1 MDKFSELVLSRVISR
16 GPRNEPTSFRNL
28 NDILDGGLPKGRL
41 IEIYGRSQIGKSL
54 LALSL
59 FPNEMIVCY
68 FDLGRKVCTDYLGD
82 NVFLVPPKND
92 NQIFPILKELVL
104 ADTIVI
110 IDDLTMLGVIEND
123 AERFEWLSRNFMD
136 LQRTLV
142 TTEGMVI
149 VLNQIRVSP
158 GTGKSYNPHE
168 GCLDAAVKIKMHF
181 AEKKGD
187 ADLVYLD
194 IEKHFW
200 GKQGTRCTLLVS
212 KNNITVPSFYV
223 PETIQESESVL

>member
-1 MDKFSELVLSRVISR
+1 MDSFSELVLSRVISQ

-41 IEIYGRSQIGKSL
+41 IEIYGRSQIGKSI
-54 LALSL
+54 LAINL
-59 FPNEMIVCY
+59 FPNKFICF
-68 FDLGRKVCTDYLGD
+68 FDLSRKLCTDYLNPD
-82 NVFLVPPKND
+82 ICLAPPMDHNDIFEAINLV
-92 NQIFPILKELVL
+92 IKED
-104 ADTIVI
+104 AIVI
-110 IDDLTMLGVIEND
+110 IDDLTMLGKIDND
-123 AERFEWLSRNFMD
+123 AERFKWLTRNFMT
-136 LQRTLV
+136 LQRNLAS
-142 TTEGMVI
+142 TEGMII

-194 IEKHFW
+194 VEKHFW
-200 GKQGTRCTLLVS
+200 GKQGARCTLLVS
-212 KNNITVPSFYV
+212 KNSITVPTFYV
-223 PETIQESESVL
+223 PETIQESELTL